1 MMLAAAKAFS
11 ASSVA
16 ITDIRPGNLPV
27 AQILGAKYALDQ
39 SKAVSTAEN
48 VEAIRAVFPEGP
60 DIVIDCVGFS
70 STITVS
76 CKRCTTGCYR
86 MLQDVA
92 GCYRMLQDVAGCCR
106 MLQDVTGCYR
116 TGIAHQAL
124 ALFRLGV

>member
-11 ASSVA
+11 ASSVT

-27 AQILGAKYALDQ
+27 ARTLGAKYALDQ

-70 STITVS
+70 STVTVS
-76 CKRCTTGCYR
+76 CTRRSTGCYG
-86 MLQDVA
+86 V
-92 GCYRMLQDVAGCCR
+92 
-106 MLQDVTGCYR
+106 LQDVTR
-116 TGIAHQAL
+116 WAL
-124 ALFRLGV
+124 IMKHWHCSSCACE

>member
-1 MMLAAAKAFS
+1 MLAAAKAFS

-27 AQILGAKYALDQ
+27 AQILGAKFALDL

-70 STITVS
+70 STVTV
-76 CKRCTTGCYR
+76 RCTR
-86 MLQDVA
+86 LLQCIA
-92 GCYRMLQDVAGCCR
+92 GCHRLLQEVIRWTLPIKVD
-106 MLQDVTGCYR
+106 
-116 TGIAHQAL
+116 IAHEAL
-124 ALFRLGV
+124 ALFKLGI